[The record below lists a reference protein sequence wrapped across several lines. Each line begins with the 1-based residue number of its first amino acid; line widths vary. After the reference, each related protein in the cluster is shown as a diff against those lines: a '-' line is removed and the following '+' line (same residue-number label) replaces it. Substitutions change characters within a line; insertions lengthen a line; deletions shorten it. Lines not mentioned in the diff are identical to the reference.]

1 MTFRIK
7 FYDFDSEFHHVFI
20 WYLAI
25 PGNIH
30 LPMDHTDMGTQIVQD
45 FQEKQ
50 QQFMQDSNGLNGFP
64 GILVKIHK
72 MLEKLTEFQ

>member
-7 FYDFDSEFHHVFI
+7 FYDIDSEFHHVLI

-25 PGNIH
+25 PENIH

-50 QQFMQDSNGLNGFP
+50 QQFMQDFKWFEWFSWNFGQNSQNVGE
-64 GILVKIHK
+64 IN
-72 MLEKLTEFQ
+72 

>member
-50 QQFMQDSNGLNGFP
+50 QQFMQDFKWFEWFSWNFGQNSQNVGE
-64 GILVKIHK
+64 IN
-72 MLEKLTEFQ
+72 

>member
-7 FYDFDSEFHHVFI
+7 FYDFDSEFHNVFI
-20 WYLAI
+20 FYLAI

-50 QQFMQDSNGLNGFP
+50 QQDSKWFEWFSWNFGQNSQNVGE
-64 GILVKIHK
+64 IN
-72 MLEKLTEFQ
+72 